1 MRNLVFNMTLAYR
14 ALRNNRMRSGI
25 TIAVIG
31 LGITA
36 LVGILTSIE
45 VMKKAISSSFSSMGA
60 NSFQITSDV
69 IKKKNHGGGMSISF
83 TEGKYITYP
92 EARLFK
98 ERYTYP
104 STVGISMQASS
115 IETVHFG
122 SEKTNPNTNVTG
134 ADDAYLSVNDA
145 TLSAGRNFSPTEIQ
159 SGSYVCILG
168 EGTAKKIF
176 KKNAKKAV
184 DKMVSVGNTKCR
196 VIGILASKGA
206 SMMMNNDNS
215 VLMPL
220 NTTRQI
226 YGGDNSYL
234 ITVLVKDVKMKKYAS
249 EEAEGIFRVIRKQ
262 PLGAENNFSVS
273 QNNDIANMVIEN
285 TSYVQMAAI
294 VICIITLLN
303 SIIGLMNIMLESVAE
318 RTREIG
324 VSKALG
330 ARSSYIRSQ
339 FLTEAIMI
347 SLMGGAVGVV
357 TGMLLGNIIGMFF
370 DVGFVVPWAWI
381 LLGVGLCAAVGIVSG
396 IYPAIKASK
405 LNPINALRYE

>member
-1 MRNLVFNMTLAYR
+1 MKNLLFNVTLAYR

-45 VMKKAISSSFSSMGA
+45 VMKKAISSSFSSMGV
-60 NSFQITSDV
+60 NSFQVTSDV
-69 IKKKNHGGGMSISF
+69 VKKKKGGGMRISF
-83 TEGKYITYP
+83 NEGKSITYS

-104 STVGISMQASS
+104 ATVGISTMASNV
-115 IETVHFG
+115 ETVHFG
-122 SEKTNPNTNVTG
+122 SEKTNPNITVTG
-134 ADDAYLSVNDA
+134 VDDAYLLVNDVK
-145 TLSAGRNFSPTEIQ
+145 LSVGRNFTPVEVQ

-176 KKNAKKAV
+176 KKNVNKSV
-184 DKMVSVGNTKCR
+184 GELVSVGNMKCR
-196 VIGILASKGA
+196 VIGVMASKGS
-206 SMMMNNDNS
+206 SMFMNNDNA
-215 VLMPL
+215 VLIPL
-220 NTTRQI
+220 NAARQS
-226 YGGDNSYL
+226 YGGESSFL
-234 ITVLVKDVKMKKYAS
+234 LTVLVKDVKMKDFAA

-262 PLGAENNFSVS
+262 PLGTENNFSIS
-273 QNNDIANMVIEN
+273 KNDDIASMVIDN
-285 TSYVQMAAI
+285 TKYIQMSAI
-294 VICIITLLN
+294 IICIITLLN
-303 SIIGLMNIMLESVAE
+303 SVIGLMNIMLESVSE

-347 SLMGGAVGVV
+347 SLMGGAAGIVV
-357 TGMLLGNIIGMFF
+357 GMLLGNIIGLFF
-370 DVGFVVPWAWI
+370 GVGFVVPWLWI
-381 LLGVGLCAAVGIVSG
+381 GLGVALCAGVGIVSG

>member
-1 MRNLVFNMTLAYR
+1 MKNLLFNVTLAYR

-45 VMKKAISSSFSSMGA
+45 VMKKAISSSFSSMGV
-60 NSFQITSDV
+60 NSFQVTSDV
-69 IKKKNHGGGMSISF
+69 VKKKKGGGVRISF
-83 TEGKYITYP
+83 NEGKSITYS

-104 STVGISMQASS
+104 ATVGISTMASNV
-115 IETVHFG
+115 ETVHFG
-122 SEKTNPNTNVTG
+122 SEKTNPNITVTG
-134 ADDAYLSVNDA
+134 VDDAYLLVNDVK
-145 TLSAGRNFSPTEIQ
+145 LSVGRNFTPVEVQ

-176 KKNAKKAV
+176 KKNVNKAV
-184 DKMVSVGNTKCR
+184 GELVSVGNMKCR
-196 VIGILASKGA
+196 VIGVMASKGS
-206 SMMMNNDNS
+206 SMFMNNDNA
-215 VLMPL
+215 VLIPL
-220 NTTRQI
+220 NAARQA
-226 YGGDNSYL
+226 YGGESSFL
-234 ITVLVKDVKMKKYAS
+234 LTVLVKDVKMKDFAA

-262 PLGAENNFSVS
+262 PLGTENNFSIS
-273 QNNDIANMVIEN
+273 KNDDIASMVIDN
-285 TSYVQMAAI
+285 TKYIQMSAI
-294 VICIITLLN
+294 IICIITLLN
-303 SIIGLMNIMLESVAE
+303 SVIGLMNIMLESVSE

-347 SLMGGAVGVV
+347 SLMGGAAGIVV
-357 TGMLLGNIIGMFF
+357 GMLLGNIIGLFF
-370 DVGFVVPWAWI
+370 GVGFVVPWLWI
-381 LLGVGLCAAVGIVSG
+381 GLGVALCAGVGIVSG